1 MIFNLNQLIPN
12 VEKGDIL
19 ESIISSYR
27 KKNLIL
33 IITIIVLVGL
43 IISLFLFIRPF
54 FASDSSLESY
64 VERVEHNKISNFK
77 VIRSSTYDGMRIV
90 LYNYSKEKSGEKDL
104 GITISKATFIKGLYK
119 NVSCASSNK
128 NFGVVSYSDDKSEPM
143 VIVYGYNPNKIAKTF
158 TLKDNDKSYDI
169 DISDNEYF
177 ISKYLGIK
185 SGLKNCEFKFYD
197 KNKKDISSSFLKRN

>member
-1 MIFNLNQLIPN
+1 MSNY
-12 VEKGDIL
+12 K
-19 ESIISSYR
+19 

-33 IITIIVLVGL
+33 IITIIILVGL
-43 IISLFLFIRPF
+43 ITTLFLFIRPF

-90 LYNYSKEKSGEKDL
+90 LYNYSKEKSDEKYM

-128 NFGVVSYSDDKSEPM
+128 NFGAVAYSHKGEPM
-143 VIVYGYNPNKIAKTF
+143 VIVYGYNPDKIAKTF

-169 DISDNEYF
+169 DISENEYF
-177 ISKYLGIK
+177 ISKFSGIK
-185 SGLKNCEFKFYD
+185 LNLENCEFKFYD
-197 KNKKDISSSFLKRN
+197 QNKKEISSTFIRRN

>member
-1 MIFNLNQLIPN
+1 MDS
-12 VEKGDIL
+12 VV
-19 ESIISSYR
+19 SSYT

-33 IITIIVLVGL
+33 IISIVILVGI
-43 IISLFLFIRPF
+43 IISLFLFIWPF
-54 FASDSSLESY
+54 FASNSSLESY

-90 LYNYSKEKSGEKDL
+90 LYNYSKEKSGEKNL

-119 NVSCASSNK
+119 NVYCASSNK
-128 NFGVVSYSDDKSEPM
+128 SFGVVSYSDDKSEPM
-143 VIVYGYNPNKIAKTF
+143 VIVYGYNSNKIAKTF

-177 ISKYLGIK
+177 ISKYYGIK

-197 KNKKDISSSFLKRN
+197 QNKKDISSTFIERN